1 MKNRSLSERENYLR
15 ALEFSHPEW
24 IPVTWDLGSA
34 WVKYGQDL
42 EDVVLRHPLI
52 FTDYQR
58 GSYIGGPHDPF
69 YRAYD
74 SLRDDWGCL
83 WRNTQPGLLGQ
94 VVGHP
99 LADWKALE
107 TFRPPDPLEQ
117 YDWRAIRAGL
127 EADRQ
132 SGRLTRGY
140 ISITQG
146 GFFDRLQFLRGMAN
160 ILMDF
165 ASHAP
170 QLDLLL
176 EMVLDYNV
184 RYVKEYLKLGV
195 DQLMFHGDVGT
206 QRAPLLS
213 PRTFRRYLKPAYTTL
228 FGLCRQAGTHVWY
241 SSDGRMVELADDL
254 RECGV
259 TLHDP
264 QVGPNSLAEIAGAY
278 LNKKLCALVDLN
290 EQLLPFDTPAG
301 IRARVKT
308 AVETLY
314 RPEGGLMFYLLC
326 NHDTPLENIDALCAS
341 LEEFCF

>member
-15 ALEFSHPEW
+15 ALEFSHPQW

-42 EDVVLRHPLI
+42 EEVVLRHPLI

-107 TFRPPDPLEQ
+107 TFKPPDPLEQ

-146 GFFDRLQFLRGMAN
+146 GFFDRL
-160 ILMDF
+160 
-165 ASHAP
+165 
-170 QLDLLL
+170 
-176 EMVLDYNV
+176 
-184 RYVKEYLKLGV
+184 
-195 DQLMFHGDVGT
+195 
-206 QRAPLLS
+206 
-213 PRTFRRYLKPAYTTL
+213 
-228 FGLCRQAGTHVWY
+228 
-241 SSDGRMVELADDL
+241 
-254 RECGV
+254 
-259 TLHDP
+259 
-264 QVGPNSLAEIAGAY
+264 
-278 LNKKLCALVDLN
+278 
-290 EQLLPFDTPAG
+290 
-301 IRARVKT
+301 
-308 AVETLY
+308 
-314 RPEGGLMFYLLC
+314 
-326 NHDTPLENIDALCAS
+326 
-341 LEEFCF
+341 